1 MIKCV
6 GRMTKVAFVHNG
18 FPAGGAERIT
28 VDIARYLKSVGG
40 YQVYVYTTKV
50 DQTLVTKELSDIM
63 TIRLIPSQAIQ
74 TRRSAAVEKYI
85 LEDGIDVL
93 VQVTKALKGIEE
105 IRGRT
110 GCRTVVA
117 CHGEPFWQR
126 HAITFRRQKGLI
138 RKMMWNLYNK
148 KRYEDGTLAMRKAVE
163 RTRREYDVSDAYT
176 VLCEPYKD
184 QIAAELGIDAATS
197 QIYPIE
203 NPERLV
209 EDVCWEKENVVMF
222 CGRFENWSKRVDR
235 LLRIWSKVQDRLPQ
249 WRLVLVGDGA
259 DGAML
264 RQMAQELDLQRV
276 SFEGMQKNIAGY
288 YDRASVVAM
297 TSETEGWPLALSEAQ
312 AYGCIGIAFGC
323 TAGVSEILGTDG
335 ECGFVVPPFDEDKYA
350 ETLVKIASMSEDEK
364 MRIRRNAVER
374 RRRYAPEVIAEK
386 WRQLFDSLVSRG

>member
-85 LEDGIDVL
+85 VEDGIDVL

-105 IRGRT
+105 IRKRT

-126 HAITFRRQKGLI
+126 HAITFRRQKGLV
-138 RKMMWNLYNK
+138 RKMMWNLYNR

-176 VLCEPYKD
+176 VLCETYKD

-386 WRQLFDSLVSRG
+386 WRQLFDSLVGRG

>member
-85 LEDGIDVL
+85 VEDGIDVL

-105 IRGRT
+105 IRRRT

-126 HAITFRRQKGLI
+126 HAITFRRQKGLV
-138 RKMMWNLYNK
+138 RKMMWNLYNR

-176 VLCEPYKD
+176 VLCEPYRD

>member
-1 MIKCV
+1 MIKYV

-85 LEDGIDVL
+85 VEDGIDVL

-105 IRGRT
+105 IRKRT

-126 HAITFRRQKGLI
+126 HAITFRRQKGLV
-138 RKMMWNLYNK
+138 RKMMWNLYNR

-264 RQMAQELDLQRV
+264 RQMAQDLDLQRV

-335 ECGFVVPPFDEDKYA
+335 ECGFVVPPFDEDQYA

-374 RRRYAPEVIAEK
+374 RRRYAPEAIAEK
-386 WRQLFDSLVSRG
+386 WRQLFASLVSRG

>member
-1 MIKCV
+1 
-6 GRMTKVAFVHNG
+6 MTKVAFVHNG

-85 LEDGIDVL
+85 VEDGIDVL

-105 IRGRT
+105 IRRRT

-126 HAITFRRQKGLI
+126 HAITFRRQKGLV
-138 RKMMWNLYNK
+138 RKMMWNLYNR

-176 VLCEPYKD
+176 VLCEPYRD

-264 RQMAQELDLQRV
+264 RQMAQDLDLQRV

>member
-85 LEDGIDVL
+85 VEDGIDVL

-105 IRGRT
+105 IRKRT

-126 HAITFRRQKGLI
+126 HAITFRRQKGLV
-138 RKMMWNLYNK
+138 RKMMWNLYNR

-235 LLRIWSKVQDRLPQ
+235 LLRIWSKVQERLPQ

-264 RQMAQELDLQRV
+264 RQMAQDLDLQRV

>member
-1 MIKCV
+1 
-6 GRMTKVAFVHNG
+6 MTKVAFVHNG

-85 LEDGIDVL
+85 VEDGIDVL

-105 IRGRT
+105 IRKRT

-126 HAITFRRQKGLI
+126 HAITFRRQKGLV
-138 RKMMWNLYNK
+138 RKMMWNLYNR

-235 LLRIWSKVQDRLPQ
+235 LLRIWSKVQERLPQ

-264 RQMAQELDLQRV
+264 RQMAQDLDLQRV

>member
-63 TIRLIPSQAIQ
+63 TIRFIPSQAIQ

-85 LEDGIDVL
+85 VEDGIDVL

-105 IRGRT
+105 IRKRT

-126 HAITFRRQKGLI
+126 HAITFRRQKGLV
-138 RKMMWNLYNK
+138 RKMMWNLYNR
-148 KRYEDGTLAMRKAVE
+148 KRYEDGSLAMRKAVE

-235 LLRIWSKVQDRLPQ
+235 LLRIWSKVQERLPQ

-264 RQMAQELDLQRV
+264 RQMAQDLDLQRV

>member
-1 MIKCV
+1 
-6 GRMTKVAFVHNG
+6 MTKVAFVHNG

-85 LEDGIDVL
+85 VEDGIDVL

-105 IRGRT
+105 IRKRT

-126 HAITFRRQKGLI
+126 HAITFRRQKGLV
-138 RKMMWNLYNK
+138 RKMMWNLYNR

-209 EDVCWEKENVVMF
+209 EDICWEKDNVVMF

-386 WRQLFDSLVSRG
+386 WRQLFDTLVGRG

>member
-1 MIKCV
+1 
-6 GRMTKVAFVHNG
+6 MTKVAFVHNG

-85 LEDGIDVL
+85 VEDGIDVL

-105 IRGRT
+105 IRKRT

-126 HAITFRRQKGLI
+126 HAITFRRQKGLV
-138 RKMMWNLYNK
+138 RKMMWNLYNR

-209 EDVCWEKENVVMF
+209 EDICWEKENVVMF

>member
-1 MIKCV
+1 
-6 GRMTKVAFVHNG
+6 MTKVAFVHNG

-28 VDIARYLKSVGG
+28 VDIARYLKGVGG

-50 DQTLVTKELSDIM
+50 DQTLMTEELRDIM

-74 TRRSAAVEKYI
+74 IRRSAAVEKYI

-209 EDVCWEKENVVMF
+209 EDICWEKDNVVMF

-235 LLRIWSKVQDRLPQ
+235 LLRIWSKVQDRMPQ

-259 DGAML
+259 DGTML
-264 RQMAQELDLQRV
+264 RQMAQDLDLQRV

-335 ECGFVVPPFDEDKYA
+335 ECGFVVPPFDEDQYA
-350 ETLVKIASMSEDEK
+350 ETLVKIASLSEDEK

>member
-1 MIKCV
+1 
-6 GRMTKVAFVHNG
+6 MTKVAFVHNG

-28 VDIARYLKSVGG
+28 VDIARYLKGVGG

-50 DQTLVTKELSDIM
+50 DQTLMTEELRDIM

-209 EDVCWEKENVVMF
+209 EDICWEKDNVVMF

-235 LLRIWSKVQDRLPQ
+235 LLRIWSKVQDRMPQ

-259 DGAML
+259 DGTML
-264 RQMAQELDLQRV
+264 RQMAQDLDLQRV

-335 ECGFVVPPFDEDKYA
+335 ECGFVVPPFDEDQYA
-350 ETLVKIASMSEDEK
+350 ETLVKIASLSENEK

-386 WRQLFDSLVSRG
+386 WRQLFDTLVGRG

>member
-1 MIKCV
+1 
-6 GRMTKVAFVHNG
+6 MTKVAFVHNG

-28 VDIARYLKSVGG
+28 VDIARYLKGVGG

-50 DQTLVTKELSDIM
+50 DQTLMTEELRDIM

-209 EDVCWEKENVVMF
+209 EDICWEKDNVVMF

-235 LLRIWSKVQDRLPQ
+235 LLRIWSKVQDRMPQ

-259 DGAML
+259 DGTML
-264 RQMAQELDLQRV
+264 RQMAQDLDLQRV

-335 ECGFVVPPFDEDKYA
+335 ECGFVVPPFDEDQYA
-350 ETLVKIASMSEDEK
+350 ETLVNIASMSEDEK
-364 MRIRRNAVER
+364 MRIRRNAVQR

>member
-85 LEDGIDVL
+85 VEDGIDVL

-105 IRGRT
+105 IRKRT

-126 HAITFRRQKGLI
+126 HAITFRRQKGLV
-138 RKMMWNLYNK
+138 RKMMWNLYNR

-264 RQMAQELDLQRV
+264 RQMAQDLDLQRV

-350 ETLVKIASMSEDEK
+350 ETLVKIASLSEDEK

>member
-1 MIKCV
+1 
-6 GRMTKVAFVHNG
+6 MTKVAFVHNG

-85 LEDGIDVL
+85 VEDGIDVL

-105 IRGRT
+105 IRKRT

-126 HAITFRRQKGLI
+126 HAITFRRQKGLV
-138 RKMMWNLYNK
+138 RKMMWNLYNR

-209 EDVCWEKENVVMF
+209 EDICWEKENVVMF

-264 RQMAQELDLQRV
+264 RQMAQDLDLQRV

>member
-1 MIKCV
+1 
-6 GRMTKVAFVHNG
+6 MTKVAFVHNG

-85 LEDGIDVL
+85 VEDGIDVL

-105 IRGRT
+105 IRKRT

-126 HAITFRRQKGLI
+126 HAITFRRQKGLV
-138 RKMMWNLYNK
+138 RKMMWNLYNR

-264 RQMAQELDLQRV
+264 RQMAQDLDLQRV

>member
-40 YQVYVYTTKV
+40 YHVYVYTTKV

-85 LEDGIDVL
+85 VEDGIDVL

-105 IRGRT
+105 IRKRT

-126 HAITFRRQKGLI
+126 HAITFRRQKGLV
-138 RKMMWNLYNK
+138 RKMMWNLYNR

-235 LLRIWSKVQDRLPQ
+235 LLRIWSKVQERLPQ

-264 RQMAQELDLQRV
+264 RQMAQDLDLQRV

>member
-85 LEDGIDVL
+85 VEDGIDVL

-105 IRGRT
+105 IRKRT

-126 HAITFRRQKGLI
+126 HAITFRRQKGLV
-138 RKMMWNLYNK
+138 RKMMWNLYNR

-235 LLRIWSKVQDRLPQ
+235 LLRIWSKVQERLPQ

-386 WRQLFDSLVSRG
+386 WRQLFDSLVGRG

>member
-1 MIKCV
+1 
-6 GRMTKVAFVHNG
+6 MTKVAFVHNG

-85 LEDGIDVL
+85 VEDGIDVL

-105 IRGRT
+105 IRKRT

-126 HAITFRRQKGLI
+126 HAITFRRQKGLV
-138 RKMMWNLYNK
+138 RKMMWNLYNR

-209 EDVCWEKENVVMF
+209 EDICWEKDNVVMF

-276 SFEGMQKNIAGY
+276 SFEGMQKNIAEY

-386 WRQLFDSLVSRG
+386 WRQLFDTLVGRG

>member
-1 MIKCV
+1 
-6 GRMTKVAFVHNG
+6 MTKVAFVHNG

-85 LEDGIDVL
+85 VEDGIDVL

-105 IRGRT
+105 IRKRT

-126 HAITFRRQKGLI
+126 HAITFRRQKGLV
-138 RKMMWNLYNK
+138 RKMMWNLYNR

>member
-1 MIKCV
+1 
-6 GRMTKVAFVHNG
+6 MTKVAFVHNG

-85 LEDGIDVL
+85 VEDGIDVL
-93 VQVTKALKGIEE
+93 VQVTKALKGIED
-105 IRGRT
+105 IRKRT

-126 HAITFRRQKGLI
+126 HAITFRRQKGLV
-138 RKMMWNLYNK
+138 RKMMWNLYNR

-209 EDVCWEKENVVMF
+209 EDICWEKDNVVMF

-235 LLRIWSKVQDRLPQ
+235 LLRIWSKVQERLPQ

-264 RQMAQELDLQRV
+264 RQMAQDLDLQRV

>member
-1 MIKCV
+1 
-6 GRMTKVAFVHNG
+6 MTKVAFVHNG

-85 LEDGIDVL
+85 VEDGIDVL

-105 IRGRT
+105 IRKRT

-126 HAITFRRQKGLI
+126 HAITFRRQKGLV
-138 RKMMWNLYNK
+138 RKMMWNLYNR

-209 EDVCWEKENVVMF
+209 EDICWEKDNVVMF

-264 RQMAQELDLQRV
+264 RQMAQDLDLQRV

-350 ETLVKIASMSEDEK
+350 ETLVNIASMSEDEK

>member
-1 MIKCV
+1 
-6 GRMTKVAFVHNG
+6 MTKVAFVHNG

-28 VDIARYLKSVGG
+28 VDIARYLKGVGG

-50 DQTLVTKELSDIM
+50 DQTLMTEELRDIM

-85 LEDGIDVL
+85 VEDGIDVL

-105 IRGRT
+105 IRKRT

-126 HAITFRRQKGLI
+126 HAITFRRQKGLV
-138 RKMMWNLYNK
+138 RKMMWNLYNR

-209 EDVCWEKENVVMF
+209 EDICWEKDNVVMF

-235 LLRIWSKVQDRLPQ
+235 LLRIWSKVQDRMPQ

-259 DGAML
+259 DGTML
-264 RQMAQELDLQRV
+264 RQMAQDLDLQRV

-335 ECGFVVPPFDEDKYA
+335 ECGFVVPPFDEDQYA
-350 ETLVKIASMSEDEK
+350 ETLVKIASLSEDEK

-386 WRQLFDSLVSRG
+386 WRQLFDTLVGRG

>member
-85 LEDGIDVL
+85 VEDGIDVL

-105 IRGRT
+105 IRKRT

-126 HAITFRRQKGLI
+126 HAITFRRQKGLV
-138 RKMMWNLYNK
+138 RKMMWNLYNR

-209 EDVCWEKENVVMF
+209 EDICWEKDNVVMF

-235 LLRIWSKVQDRLPQ
+235 LLRIWSKVQERLPQ

-264 RQMAQELDLQRV
+264 RQMTQDLDLQRV

>member
-85 LEDGIDVL
+85 VEDGIDVL

-105 IRGRT
+105 IRRRT

-126 HAITFRRQKGLI
+126 HAITFRRQKGLV
-138 RKMMWNLYNK
+138 RKMMWNLYNR

-163 RTRREYDVSDAYT
+163 RTRREYDMSDAYT
-176 VLCEPYKD
+176 VLCEPYRD

-235 LLRIWSKVQDRLPQ
+235 LLRIWSKVQDRMPQ

-259 DGAML
+259 DGTML
-264 RQMAQELDLQRV
+264 RQMAQDLALQRV
-276 SFEGMQKNIAGY
+276 SFEGMQKNIARY

-386 WRQLFDSLVSRG
+386 WKQLFDSLVSRG

>member
-85 LEDGIDVL
+85 VEDGIDVL

-105 IRGRT
+105 IRKRT

-126 HAITFRRQKGLI
+126 HAITFRRQKGLV
-138 RKMMWNLYNK
+138 RKMMWNLYNR

-184 QIAAELGIDAATS
+184 QIASGLGIDAATS

-209 EDVCWEKENVVMF
+209 EDVCWEKDNVVMF

>member
-50 DQTLVTKELSDIM
+50 DQTFVTKELSDIM

-85 LEDGIDVL
+85 VEDGIDVL

-105 IRGRT
+105 IRKRT

-126 HAITFRRQKGLI
+126 HAITFRRQKGLV
-138 RKMMWNLYNK
+138 RKMMWNLYNR

-264 RQMAQELDLQRV
+264 RQMAQDLDLQRV

>member
-28 VDIARYLKSVGG
+28 VDIARYLMSVGG

-85 LEDGIDVL
+85 VEDGIDVL

-105 IRGRT
+105 IRKRT

-126 HAITFRRQKGLI
+126 HAITFRRQKGLV
-138 RKMMWNLYNK
+138 RKMMWNLYNR

-184 QIAAELGIDAATS
+184 QIASELGIDAATS

-209 EDVCWEKENVVMF
+209 EDICWEKENVVMF

-264 RQMAQELDLQRV
+264 RQMAQDLDLQRV

>member
-1 MIKCV
+1 
-6 GRMTKVAFVHNG
+6 MTKVAFVHNG

-50 DQTLVTKELSDIM
+50 DQTLMTEELRDIM

-85 LEDGIDVL
+85 VEDGIDVL

-105 IRGRT
+105 IRKRT

-209 EDVCWEKENVVMF
+209 EDICWEKDNVVMF

-235 LLRIWSKVQDRLPQ
+235 LLRIWSKVQDRMPQ

-259 DGAML
+259 DGTML
-264 RQMAQELDLQRV
+264 RQMAQDLDLQRV

>member
-85 LEDGIDVL
+85 VEDGIDVL

-105 IRGRT
+105 IRKRT

-126 HAITFRRQKGLI
+126 HAITFRRQKGLV
-138 RKMMWNLYNK
+138 RKMMWNLYNR

-264 RQMAQELDLQRV
+264 RQMAQDLDLQRV